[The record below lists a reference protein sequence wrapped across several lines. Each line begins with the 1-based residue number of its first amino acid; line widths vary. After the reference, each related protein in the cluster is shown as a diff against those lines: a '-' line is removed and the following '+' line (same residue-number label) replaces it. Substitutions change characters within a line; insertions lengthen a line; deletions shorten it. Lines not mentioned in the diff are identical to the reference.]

1 MNRPAVRLHEHEV
14 TPVGLWALRA
24 GAPTV
29 AVVVSLN
36 FPGLTP
42 RHRDLVRRY
51 TRTALQALVDAGTRP
66 VLVDSS
72 AAALP
77 DPAVAAAADGL
88 LVLGGGDV
96 DPALHGAEGPV
107 PGQYGV
113 DPRADR
119 YTLELLT
126 ACLDRDAPLLAL
138 GRGAQLLN
146 IACGGTLVPGLGP
159 GHQGHPERAE
169 AREEEVVLEPGSRL
183 AGLLGAGRATV
194 RSDHHQGLAV
204 VGPELR
210 VAAVAGDGTVEAV
223 EHRHRTWVLGLQW
236 HPEDAHGPCAH
247 RRALFGAFGAQ
258 LAAGRRPAAG
268 KQLLAA

>member
-66 VLVDSS
+66 ILVDSS

-119 YTLELLT
+119 YTLELQRHG
-126 ACLDRDAPLLAL
+126 LDSVDREVRWLAEL
-138 GRGAQLLN
+138 
-146 IACGGTLVPGLGP
+146 ID
-159 GHQGHPERAE
+159 
-169 AREEEVVLEPGSRL
+169 RELDDSR
-183 AGLLGAGRATV
+183 R
-194 RSDHHQGLAV
+194 
-204 VGPELR
+204 
-210 VAAVAGDGTVEAV
+210 
-223 EHRHRTWVLGLQW
+223 
-236 HPEDAHGPCAH
+236 
-247 RRALFGAFGAQ
+247 RRADGADPGDPPAPPGGA
-258 LAAGRRPAAG
+258 PPHP
-268 KQLLAA
+268 